1 MKLYRY
7 LILATLLMLAFN
19 STSFAHALWIEA
31 EPQGALGKSHAV
43 KIFYGEYAEKEFEKT
58 NKWYSD
64 VNTFLLWLVA
74 PDGKKVQ
81 LSYSEAGDHYM
92 ATFIPNQDGVYILTT
107 SHNAKEVDGGYIYQF
122 NASAAVTVGKSKEV
136 ARSLPGN
143 ELYLEP
149 VKNSKGKSGIVKAYY
164 KGQPAADITITV
176 FGPAGWSKNFKTDKN
191 GVLEI
196 EPLWKGTYAL
206 EGFYTSRETGSH
218 FNVAYEHIWRCATLR
233 LDLSN

>member
-7 LILATLLMLAFN
+7 LILAALLMLAFN

-92 ATFIPNQDGVYILTT
+92 ATFIPNQEGVYILTT

-136 ARSLPGN
+136 AQSLPGN

-176 FGPAGWSKNFKTDKN
+176 WPCRMEQEFQD
-191 GVLEI
+191 
-196 EPLWKGTYAL
+196 
-206 EGFYTSRETGSH
+206 R
-218 FNVAYEHIWRCATLR
+218 
-233 LDLSN
+233 

>member
-1 MKLYRY
+1 MKLNRY
-7 LILATLLMLAFN
+7 LILVALLVLAFN

-58 NKWYSD
+58 DKWYSD

-81 LSYSEAGDHYM
+81 LSYSEAGDHYT
-92 ATFIPNQDGVYILTT
+92 ATFTPSLEGVYILTT
-107 SHNAKEVDGGYIYQF
+107 SHSAKEVDGGYIYQF

-136 ARSLPGN
+136 TQRLPAN

-149 VKNSKGKSGIVKAYY
+149 VKDGKGKSGIVKAYY
-164 KGQPAADITITV
+164 KGQPAADIAITV
-176 FGPAGWSKNFKTDKN
+176 SGPAGWSKKFKTDKN
-191 GVLEI
+191 GVLEF

-206 EGFYTSRETGSH
+206 EGFYTSKETGNH